1 MIYTHVCVS
10 LTMFLCM
17 HACMHACMYIYRYTY
32 IHRHSSMHHMCVQTQ
47 SDAPTHPQV
56 ILNGGAGQGQAR
68 HAPGEIP
75 AYLNRHKQRLA
86 LVEAQK
92 KVRMYSHTH
101 THTHTLSVYACCGM
115 YVRMCVCVCV
125 CEYLRVYTYTLI
137 RIYAHMQAANAALEP
152 IAEEQRLEVL
162 NNLQSRHR
170 EVIRLACAMCVSLW
184 CDVCVCR
191 V

>member
-1 MIYTHVCVS
+1 
-10 LTMFLCM
+10 
-17 HACMHACMYIYRYTY
+17 
-32 IHRHSSMHHMCVQTQ
+32 MHHMCVQTQ
-47 SDAPTHPQV
+47 SDPPTHPQV
-56 ILNGGAGQGQAR
+56 ILNGDAGQGQAR

-92 KVRMYSHTH
+92 KVRASLRC
-101 THTHTLSVYACCGM
+101 LSVYASCGM
-115 YVRMCVCVCV
+115 YVRVRVCVRACVRVCV
-125 CEYLRVYTYTLI
+125 CEYMRVCTYTFI
-137 RIYAHMQAANAALEP
+137 RIYAHTHTQAANAALEP

-170 EVIRLACAMCVSLW
+170 EVIRLACAMRVSLW
-184 CDVCVCR
+184 CDVCVCC

>member
-1 MIYTHVCVS
+1 MLWYVC
-10 LTMFLCM
+10 
-17 HACMHACMYIYRYTY
+17 TY
-32 IHRHSSMHHMCVQTQ
+32 V
-47 SDAPTHPQV
+47 
-56 ILNGGAGQGQAR
+56 
-68 HAPGEIP
+68 
-75 AYLNRHKQRLA
+75 
-86 LVEAQK
+86 
-92 KVRMYSHTH
+92 
-101 THTHTLSVYACCGM
+101 
-115 YVRMCVCVCV
+115 CVCVCV

>member
-1 MIYTHVCVS
+1 MLWYVCTYVCV
-10 LTMFLCM
+10 
-17 HACMHACMYIYRYTY
+17 
-32 IHRHSSMHHMCVQTQ
+32 CV
-47 SDAPTHPQV
+47 
-56 ILNGGAGQGQAR
+56 
-68 HAPGEIP
+68 
-75 AYLNRHKQRLA
+75 Y
-86 LVEAQK
+86 
-92 KVRMYSHTH
+92 
-101 THTHTLSVYACCGM
+101 
-115 YVRMCVCVCV
+115 VCV

-184 CDVCVCR
+184 FDVCVCR